1 MIAQKLSGIFQQLF
15 MNLNKRIAVVGAG
28 KISWSLVPAI
38 KKAGFKNINIISRN
52 IKSAEKLARLNNLE
66 NYSDNLISLAGEEL
80 IILAVPDDSITGL
93 SQQISKFKFD
103 FVNQLYIHLS
113 GSKPADELRTLS
125 GQGAAAGSLHIMQT
139 FPERAEL
146 SIKGSRGAVE
156 ANDKETRQYLSE
168 FARLLGIN
176 AVELDGDL
184 KTAYHLLGVF
194 TSNFMV
200 ANYFNAEKIIS
211 HSGLKMISSAEL
223 TKPIVK
229 QTLENLMK
237 KSPEQ
242 ALSGTIERG
251 DISTVLR
258 HIETLRHDR
267 LLLLDYLSGS
277 LSLLEAAK
285 KKNSLSEEVYRS
297 LKTLLVNELKK
308 IIIRF

>member
-1 MIAQKLSGIFQQLF
+1 MIAQKLSVIFQQLF
-15 MNLNKRIAVVGAG
+15 MNLNKKIAVVGAG

-38 KKAGFKNINIISRN
+38 KKAGFNNINIISRN
-52 IKSAEKLARLNNLE
+52 IKSAEKLTQQNNLE

-80 IILAVPDDSITGL
+80 IILAVPDDSISDL
-93 SQQISKFKFD
+93 SEKISNLKFD
-103 FVNQLYIHLS
+103 FENQLYIHLS
-113 GSKPADELRTLS
+113 GSKPADELRALS
-125 GQGAAAGSLHIMQT
+125 GKGAATGSLHIMQT

-156 ANDKETRQYLSE
+156 SNDKETRQYLSE
-168 FARLLGIN
+168 FAKLLGIN
-176 AVELDGDL
+176 AVELDGEL

-258 HIETLRHDR
+258 HIETLKHDR
-267 LLLLDYLSGS
+267 LLLLEYLSGS

-285 KKNSLSEEVYRS
+285 KKNSLSEEVYLL
-297 LKTLLVNELKK
+297 LKTLLVKELKK